1 MIGLFYHAHETDQ
14 NAISLLRF
22 YENGYVI
29 YKKINGNTK
38 EYISRQ
44 LRLFSMD
51 GHVVKGEPE
60 FTFCGAYEFSSSS
73 KSFKIEN
80 EITNPSDSWVQKD
93 VLSFK
98 GSIINENEL
107 LLKSVSK
114 RTKFET
120 ENTYKKIT
128 DQALLEKF

>member
-73 KSFKIEN
+73 ISFKIEN

-107 LLKSVSK
+107 FLKSVSK

-128 DQALLEKF
+128 DQALLDKF